1 METKEEAL
9 RRVCGK
15 APKRVSRAHAQRL
28 MTIMTEPEPEPET
41 EEPIDD

>member
-28 MTIMTEPEPEPET
+28 MAIMSETET
-41 EEPIDD
+41 EEPADD